1 VKRYV
6 LDSWALLAW
15 LEGEAPADAEVQSL
29 MDAAATGRV
38 ELWMSLMNLGEVFYA
53 TARKSGIEKAREDR
67 KALLRA
73 PIRFAGI
80 DDELVWEAAELK
92 ATHVVAYADAFAA
105 ALTVRLKATLLTGDP
120 EFDSLA
126 EQGVLEVKRL
136 ARKGRRRG

>member
-1 VKRYV
+1 MKRYV

-15 LEGEAPADAEVQSL
+15 LDGEAPADAEVHSL
-29 MDAAATGRV
+29 LDDAAAGRV
-38 ELWMSLMNLGEVFYA
+38 ELWMSLVNLGEVFYA
-53 TARKSGIEKAREDR
+53 TARKSGIAKAREDR
-67 KALLRA
+67 QGLLQA
-73 PIRFAGI
+73 PIRFVGV

-105 ALTVRLKATLLTGDP
+105 ALTIRLKGTLITGDP
-120 EFDSLA
+120 EFDLLA